1 MQLLATTKCRYCS
14 PPLENV
20 LEAASMLRLRLTTI
34 DLELEVIRENLPV
47 MLLIYV
53 NDSLSH
59 AALAVEEA
67 NGWLS
72 LANYKGLYGNSRVD
86 VRHWD
91 HLILRGD
98 VGYAIT
104 RE

>member
-1 MQLLATTKCRYCS
+1 
-14 PPLENV
+14 
-20 LEAASMLRLRLTTI
+20 MLGLRITTI
-34 DLELEVIRENLPV
+34 DLDLDAVRENIPV

-53 NDSLSH
+53 NDALSH
-59 AALAVEEA
+59 AALVVEES

-91 HLILRGD
+91 HLMLRGD